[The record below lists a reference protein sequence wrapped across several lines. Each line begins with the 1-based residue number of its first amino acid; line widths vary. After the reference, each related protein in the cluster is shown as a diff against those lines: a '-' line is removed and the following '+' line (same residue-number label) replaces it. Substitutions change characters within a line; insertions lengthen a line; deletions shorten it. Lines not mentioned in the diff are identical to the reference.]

1 MSKVTYSSLSQ
12 YSNTQQTTWYL
23 DVYTD
28 LGFGPDSSDQQIVLD
43 SRFKNRPDKLAYELY
58 GQSSLWYLFYLVN
71 NNISDPIFDM
81 VPGNKIYV
89 PLPQRVADFF
99 GGN

>member
-1 MSKVTYSSLSQ
+1 MSKVTYSTLSQ
-12 YSNTQQTTWYL
+12 YTNTPQTTWYL

-28 LGFGPDSSDQQIVLD
+28 IGFGPDESDVQITLD
-43 SRFKNRPDKLAYELY
+43 AKYKNRPDMLAYDLY
-58 GQSSLWYLFYLVN
+58 GQVDLWYLFYLVN

-81 VPGNKIYV
+81 KSGANIYV